1 MSVMVHIPTIL
12 RTFTND
18 QKTVTSSG
26 ESVCEVID
34 KLDIDFPGIKD
45 RLVKE
50 GDVHGFI
57 NFYVND
63 DDIRFG
69 KGLQTTVKAGDV
81 ITILPAVAGG

>member
-12 RTFTND
+12 RTFTNN
-18 QKTVTSSG
+18 QKTVTTSG
-26 ESVCEVID
+26 ESICEVINN
-34 KLDIDFPGIKD
+34 LDIDFPGIKD

-50 GDVHGFI
+50 EEIHGFI
-57 NFYVND
+57 NLYVND

-69 KGLQTTVKAGDV
+69 EGLKTTVKVGDV

>member
-18 QKTVTSSG
+18 QKTVISSG

-69 KGLQTTVKAGDV
+69 KGLQTTVKVGDV